1 MPSGLQHVVAVRW
14 AYDSKFPFPEQGFS
28 VECRTTTGVH
38 NLVTSHKIP
47 GATQLGGSGYWTID
61 PVQLELDRLERS
73 AVSAGP
79 DLPSS
84 SNAAELAPALTFLLA
99 KPDPNAI
106 SMNLEAVGKMFGHS
120 HSYDVGLDHLYW
132 HGKPVPDY
140 PTLLQMEFGG
150 TIEKATYRD
159 VVLHYRKRTAEHFR
173 LLAAHFG
180 LAKFIGLGL
189 EWQCPVDPTEISNFK
204 LSANLSGAN
213 ESSISNLWIPGSD
226 WPPAPHVVGARQ
238 GETLVGY
245 PAFGRFFGDAATW
258 RPVRPKV
265 DPSAPPEHADLF
277 DDLVLRGS
285 RGPRMYP
292 APVAQLQW
300 KESEAFSGDGVPLL
314 ARGAYAWRIERHA
327 FGAASALMNAAPPIG
342 TTTSFT
348 PCHDGEF
355 VVRSKELRFEDDSD
369 VPYGEEP
376 PEGWYAYRV
385 AGIDVFGIAGPFS
398 DTTPDEAKVRLL
410 DVYSPPPPS
419 VRILAERIEF
429 EKGAPGAVEVEF
441 GWDALKEFTAPDTAE
456 FRVRQV
462 WTAVEFAAV
471 IIETVVPLT
480 GPELAL
486 NSVQVDVRLRDSD
499 DTPLHETKINKFV
512 GGSLLTPNG
521 EFAVLGV
528 SGASML
534 RVRRSAGRAP
544 PLGDA
549 SVRYAQM
556 PIEGKTEIFARRS
569 AITGTVRVVVARPP
583 IVELVDESNTP
594 IPFSNGRIYFHVL
607 GESFAVQPGSAPT
620 EFAIVQPE
628 EVEKSAAAAFEAI
641 WFLPSGQIEALMD
654 GSPAVFLP
662 DNVQPV
668 LLEPPDDFVTGT
680 VRVIVVS
687 ADDARQVTGPNG
699 IGNESSAT
707 DAVAVAIAHAV
718 PKGIENLEKIWARDA
733 AEYADLA
740 EVSLIWPEIV
750 GAVRYDVDRALEG
763 SLGCTPASA
772 DQDLVVAARPQENA
786 AFGRVSSSV
795 FLPRFR
801 DLLPGRAPTR
811 AIYRV
816 RGVSAAGTTG
826 DWILVALVRVPDVRI
841 PSRPSLLLASPI
853 PSDERSIVCTWTV
866 AGHDK
871 DFGFVIEVRD
881 LETAPGKVSR
891 WQRLLDLL
899 PGSIEP
905 DATGRL
911 SVRVGNRPPGR
922 WQELRI
928 LSVRH
933 ALDPDDPRAIL
944 TRRIEGEP
952 SNVLRVRADGDL
964 RPVQDL
970 RVSISANGR
979 AELHWR
985 NSDRYEGLELRARPP
1000 GRTGFERSQIDRN
1013 AQTASWVLTIP
1024 GVWTFE
1030 IAAMTEGRRAVS
1042 QAVSIEW
1049 IKK

>member
-1 MPSGLQHVVAVRW
+1 MPSGSPHVVAVRW
-14 AYDSKFPFPEQGFS
+14 AYDPANAFPEEGFS

-47 GATQLGGSGYWTID
+47 GARQLGGSGYWTID
-61 PVQLELDRLERS
+61 PAQLELDRLERS

-79 DLPSS
+79 DVPDS
-84 SNAAELAPALTFLLA
+84 SNAAELIPALTFLLA
-99 KPDPNAI
+99 KPDPGAI
-106 SMNLEAVGKMFGHS
+106 STNLEAVGKMFGHS

-132 HGKPVPDY
+132 HGKSVPDY
-140 PTLLQMEFGG
+140 PTMLQMEFGG
-150 TIEKATYRD
+150 TIDQATYRD

-180 LAKFIGLGL
+180 MAKFIGLGL
-189 EWQCPVDPTEISNFK
+189 EWQCPVDPTEISYFE
-204 LSANLSGAN
+204 LTANLSGVNA
-213 ESSISNLWIPGSD
+213 SSRSHLWIPGSD
-226 WPPAPHVVGARQ
+226 WPRAPNVVGAEQ
-238 GETLVGY
+238 GETLIGY
-245 PAFGRFFGDAATW
+245 PGFGSFFAETATW
-258 RPVRPKV
+258 CPVRPQV
-265 DPSAPPEHADLF
+265 DPSAPPEHAHLF
-277 DDLVLRGS
+277 DDLVLRAG

-300 KESEAFSGDGVPLL
+300 KVSDAVRGDGVPLL
-314 ARGAYAWRIERHA
+314 ERGAYAWRIERHA
-327 FGAASALMNAAPPIG
+327 FGAASASMNAAPPID
-342 TTTSFT
+342 TTTAFV

-355 VVRSKELRFEDDSD
+355 VMRSKELHFEDDSD

-398 DTTPDEAKVRLL
+398 DTAPDKAKVRLL

-429 EKGAPGAVEVEF
+429 EMGAPGVAEVEF
-441 GWDALKEFTAPDTAE
+441 GWDALREFVAPDTAE
-456 FRVRQV
+456 FRFRQV
-462 WTAVEFAAV
+462 WTAVEFA
-471 IIETVVPLT
+471 TVVVVDVRPLKQA
-480 GPELAL
+480 EHAL
-486 NSVQVDVRLRDSD
+486 NSVQVDVLVRDREDKPLD
-499 DTPLHETKINKFV
+499 DAEAIGFV
-512 GGSLLTPNG
+512 GGSLLTRDG

-528 SGASML
+528 TGASML

-549 SVRYAQM
+549 SVRH
-556 PIEGKTEIFARRS
+556 
-569 AITGTVRVVVARPP
+569 ARPP
-583 IVELVDESNTP
+583 VERETQTIARLPAIAGALRVVSPLPLTVELLDASDTP
-594 IPFSNGRIYFHVL
+594 VPSATGRIYIHML
-607 GESFAVQPGSAPT
+607 GESFQVELGHAVGQFQIAR
-620 EFAIVQPE
+620 PE
-628 EVEKSAAAAFEAI
+628 EGEKSALTAFEAVMA
-641 WFLPSGQIEALMD
+641 LPADQIRALLD
-654 GSPAVFLP
+654 CSPAVFLP
-662 DNVQPV
+662 LQVETV
-668 LLEPPDDFVTGT
+668 LLNPPDDFVTGT
-680 VRVIVVS
+680 VRFVTVAV
-687 ADDARQVTGPNG
+687 DDASYVTGPNG
-699 IGNESSAT
+699 SGNESKRAE
-707 DAVAVAIAHAV
+707 AVAVAIAHAPPIGV
-718 PKGIENLEKIWARDA
+718 ETVEEVWARDA

-740 EVSLIWPEIV
+740 EVSLIWPEIM
-750 GAVRYDVDRALEG
+750 GAVRYDVERALEG
-763 SLGCTPASA
+763 ALGCTPASA
-772 DQDLVVAARPQENA
+772 DQDLVVAARPQKNA

-801 DLLPGRAPTR
+801 DHLPGRAPTR

-826 DWILVALVRVPDVRI
+826 DWVLIALVRVPDVRI
-841 PSRPSLLLASPI
+841 PTRPSLLVASPI
-853 PSDERSIVCTWTV
+853 PNEERSIVCTWTA
-866 AGHDK
+866 AGLDK

-881 LETAPGKVSR
+881 LETAPGKLSR

-899 PGSIEP
+899 PGSIAP

-911 SVRVGNRPPGR
+911 SVQVGNRPPGR

-928 LSVRH
+928 LAVRH
-933 ALDPDDPRAIL
+933 ALDPDDPRAIM

-952 SNVLRVRADGDL
+952 SNVLRVRAEGDL

-979 AELHWR
+979 AELRWR

-1000 GRTGFERSQIDRN
+1000 GRTGFERRQIDRN
-1013 AQTASWVLTIP
+1013 AETASAVFTIP
-1024 GVWTFE
+1024 GVWTYE

-1049 IKK
+1049 IEK